1 LKESHENEN
10 KLKNDK
16 INDLDN
22 QLKDTKET
30 FDLAKQNWSKEEA
43 VLKQKL
49 EFC

>member
-1 LKESHENEN
+1 MKKYEYDCVNLKESHENEN

-30 FDLAKQNWSKEEA
+30 FDLAK
-43 VLKQKL
+43 
-49 EFC
+49 